1 MPDPRYRSVR
11 EVEES
16 LGNSRT
22 VRARVELRGEVA
34 ERRVELRR
42 EDEDRERRLEADPAL
57 GEPHP
62 DHDGDERDAQ
72 GRRELEDRSREER
85 RTKRLHRRTPVLVA
99 DLDDARRLRSRAVE
113 RPQRR

>member
-1 MPDPRYRSVR
+1 MPSGRRVR
-11 EVEES
+11 EVEEP
-16 LGNSRT
+16 LRDSRA

-34 ERRVELRR
+34 ERQVELRR
-42 EDEDRERRLEADPAL
+42 EDEDGERRLEADPAL

-85 RTKRLHRRTPVLVA
+85 RAKRLHGRPAVLLADLGDARTP
-99 DLDDARRLRSRAVE
+99 ARESG
-113 RPQRR
+113 